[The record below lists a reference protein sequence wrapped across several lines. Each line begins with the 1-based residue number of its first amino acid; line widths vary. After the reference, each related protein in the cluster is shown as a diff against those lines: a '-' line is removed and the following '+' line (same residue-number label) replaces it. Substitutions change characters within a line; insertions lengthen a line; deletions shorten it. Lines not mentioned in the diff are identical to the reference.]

1 MSGARLSDASSGP
14 AARDDDCWTMLAN
27 LTQDFAPYRSFASG
41 LGQIFRIASMNVN
54 HYRPG
59 FVGSVD
65 RLRYFVR
72 RFRDNLTGL
81 FALDTAVAGHANN
94 ERGHSD
100 AYSFHE
106 LMTISVVKPGPS
118 VRCL

>member
-1 MSGARLSDASSGP
+1 MWATFRK
-14 AARDDDCWTMLAN
+14 
-27 LTQDFAPYRSFASG
+27 DFAQYGGFASG

-106 LMTISVVKPGPS
+106 LMTISVVKPGRL
-118 VRCL
+118 VR